1 MLDQKCLI
9 VADQQA
15 INSAILQKNGWAAP
29 YLINS
34 PQFVREEHAA
44 ARYVVDL
51 SAKDLVLGIAGD
63 ELVDLGLVGRGEPI
77 IDQQMIY

>member
-29 YLINS
+29 YFMNS
-34 PQFVREEHAA
+34 PEFVREKHDAG
-44 ARYVVDL
+44 RYVVNL
-51 SAKDLVLGIAGD
+51 SANHLVLGIACN
-63 ELVDLGLVGRGEPI
+63 ELLDLGLVGRGEPI
-77 IDQQMIY
+77 N